1 LAGAKELNSEPVL
14 PLMLLAQT
22 AQMWYSLPLIVSVSL
37 VYAATRHEDMP
48 SILWHALR
56 FGAWIAAFLAA
67 LGFLLWFLGRGL

>member
-1 LAGAKELNSEPVL
+1 
-14 PLMLLAQT
+14 MLLAQT

-48 SILWHALR
+48 SILGHALR
-56 FGAWIAAFLAA
+56 FGTWIAVFLAG